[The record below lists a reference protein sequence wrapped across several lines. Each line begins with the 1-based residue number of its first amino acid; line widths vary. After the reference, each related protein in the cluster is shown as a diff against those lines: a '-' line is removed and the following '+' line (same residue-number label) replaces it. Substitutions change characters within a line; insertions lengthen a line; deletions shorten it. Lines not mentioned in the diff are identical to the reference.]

1 VVLGTGGIFTPA
13 TVPGASPRTAP
24 SLDRTRDG
32 AGGPS
37 LEKTAP
43 ATCVRAGDWQLAK
56 GRRRSEKQRG
66 SGRRAPAQ
74 PSDETGRQVGGR
86 RSEKQRSRRGVE
98 AWDGRRRRSL
108 SRIRNERRHV
118 PGLDAGESQA
128 GRGAWY
134 EGSICIIHD

>member
-37 LEKTAP
+37 PEKTAP
-43 ATCVRAGDWQLAK
+43 ATCGRAGDWQLAK

-66 SGRRAPAQ
+66 SGRRAPAR
-74 PSDETGRQVGGR
+74 PSDETGRQVEGR
-86 RSEKQRSRRGVE
+86 RGREIKEQTRRRGLGWAAAAQSFEDTKRTAACPRAVC
-98 AWDGRRRRSL
+98 GRIPGRTRRL
-108 SRIRNERRHV
+108 V
-118 PGLDAGESQA
+118 
-128 GRGAWY
+128 
-134 EGSICIIHD
+134 